1 MIGRLNI
8 WPRIALDALP
18 TVIRGIFHGLD
29 YAGDKA
35 LQGGLCKV
43 RQKHCP
49 RHDRIGFDPIRDGN
63 GDSFGNA
70 AR

>member
-8 WPRIALDALP
+8 WSRLALDALAN
-18 TVIRGIFHGLD
+18 VIRDIFQGLD
-29 YAGDKA
+29 DEDDKA
-35 LQGGLCKV
+35 LLGGLCKV

-49 RHDRIGFDPIRDGN
+49 RHYRIGFDPISDGN
-63 GDSFGNA
+63 GHSFRNS

>member
-1 MIGRLNI
+1 
-8 WPRIALDALP
+8 
-18 TVIRGIFHGLD
+18 VIRGIFHGLD
-29 YAGDKA
+29 DADDKA

-49 RHDRIGFDPIRDGN
+49 RHDRIGFDPISDGN
-63 GDSFGNA
+63 GDSFGNS